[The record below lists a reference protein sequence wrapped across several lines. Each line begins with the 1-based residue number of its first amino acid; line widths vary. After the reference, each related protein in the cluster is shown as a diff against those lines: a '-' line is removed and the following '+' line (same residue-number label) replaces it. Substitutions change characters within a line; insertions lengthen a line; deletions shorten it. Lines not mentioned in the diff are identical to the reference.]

1 MAAAD
6 NDRLTG
12 TPVDGQEHDQQP
24 GVGEPDSAPRDERQ
38 AIAPE
43 SRSGNSG
50 ASATTAPPVTG
61 RSRRTSG
68 VRVARTRISG
78 TWVAVVVAAVVLL
91 FLLIFILQNLA
102 TVTVH
107 LLGTAG
113 SLPLGV
119 ALLFAAIAGALL
131 IALVGTA
138 RILQLRRQ
146 AKRGGVRRRR

>member
-12 TPVDGQEHDQQP
+12 APVDGQEHDQQP
-24 GVGEPDSAPRDERQ
+24 GVGEPDSAPRDEQQ

-43 SRSGNSG
+43 PRSGDSG
-50 ASATTAPPVTG
+50 APVTG
-61 RSRRTSG
+61 RSRRVSG

-78 TWVAVVVAAVVLL
+78 TWVAVVVAAIVLL

-102 TVTVH
+102 RVTVH

-131 IALVGTA
+131 IGLVGTA
-138 RILQLRRQ
+138 RILQLRHQ